1 MTALLIRNSFALV
14 KAETSYGTLAS
25 SIANTDAVTIVS
37 LEINPIT
44 GTRVERALI
53 KGFLGADRQPL
64 TNEHVAVTVTFEW
77 GGSGVAATAPR
88 FTPLLQA
95 AGMNVSAFAE
105 LTGTATAGGANSL
118 TLADLGG
125 SNPASDTYLGLPI
138 EITSGANTGHKGVI
152 VAHDGAT
159 RQVTVVPSTASF
171 TGGAVGYKIP
181 ALSLLQPIST
191 FGNGSSCTIVAVKD
205 GTNVHRIEGF
215 RGSPALNSTLN
226 GYGTFTITG
235 VGRYTTP
242 TARSAEGFIYS
253 NQAEPVPVTPT
264 HTKALR
270 FQGFN
275 PCSEG
280 FTFDWGLSA
289 VFRSLIGCEPHA
301 RIPTA
306 PTRTAQSRLRT
317 RLWRRRTSSP
327 LQLTTAVPAMAR
339 SLCSRARRPTKA
351 PFSSAPRQQ
360 SAATSPSLILT
371 GSVCC
376 RSRSPRCVG
385 LQPATTKP
393 ASFSSDSPCSICTSR
408 TTSSGR

>member
-1 MTALLIRNSFALV
+1 
-14 KAETSYGTLAS
+14 
-25 SIANTDAVTIVS
+25 
-37 LEINPIT
+37 
-44 GTRVERALI
+44 
-53 KGFLGADRQPL
+53 
-64 TNEHVAVTVTFEW
+64 
-77 GGSGVAATAPR
+77 
-88 FTPLLQA
+88 
-95 AGMNVSAFAE
+95 MNVSAFAE
-105 LTGTATAGGANSL
+105 LTGTATAGGANTL

-125 SNPASDTYLGLPI
+125 SNPASDAYLGLPI

-235 VGRYTTP
+235 LGRYTTP

-280 FTFDWGLSA
+280 FTFDWGVSA

-301 RIPTA
+301 RITDRPNPNGTITIENPPVATKNFFTA
-306 PTRTAQSRLRT
+306 AADNSGASDGPFVVQQGTTANESSIFFCPKAAISGDLSFPDSDGISMLQIPFTALPKSAAGNDET
-317 RLWRRRTSSP
+317 RL
-327 LQLTTAVPAMAR
+327 V
-339 SLCSRARRPTKA
+339 
-351 PFSSAPRQQ
+351 F
-360 SAATSPSLILT
+360 
-371 GSVCC
+371 
-376 RSRSPRCVG
+376 
-385 LQPATTKP
+385 
-393 ASFSSDSPCSICTSR
+393 F
-408 TTSSGR
+408 

>member
-1 MTALLIRNSFALV
+1 
-14 KAETSYGTLAS
+14 
-25 SIANTDAVTIVS
+25 
-37 LEINPIT
+37 
-44 GTRVERALI
+44 
-53 KGFLGADRQPL
+53 
-64 TNEHVAVTVTFEW
+64 
-77 GGSGVAATAPR
+77 
-88 FTPLLQA
+88 
-95 AGMNVSAFAE
+95 
-105 LTGTATAGGANSL
+105 
-118 TLADLGG
+118 
-125 SNPASDTYLGLPI
+125 
-138 EITSGANTGHKGVI
+138 
-152 VAHDGAT
+152 
-159 RQVTVVPSTASF
+159 VTVVPSTASF

-242 TARSAEGFIYS
+242 TAKSAEGFVYS

-301 RIPTA
+301 RITDRPNPNGTITIENPPVATKNFFTA
-306 PTRTAQSRLRT
+306 AADNSGASDGPFVVQQGTTATESSIFFCPKTAINGDLSFPDSDGVGMLQIPFTALPKSAAGNDET
-317 RLWRRRTSSP
+317 RL
-327 LQLTTAVPAMAR
+327 V
-339 SLCSRARRPTKA
+339 
-351 PFSSAPRQQ
+351 F
-360 SAATSPSLILT
+360 
-371 GSVCC
+371 
-376 RSRSPRCVG
+376 
-385 LQPATTKP
+385 
-393 ASFSSDSPCSICTSR
+393 F
-408 TTSSGR
+408 

>member
-25 SIANTDAVTIVS
+25 PIENTDAVKIVS
-37 LEINPIT
+37 LEVNPIT
-44 GTRVERALI
+44 GTRVERNLI

-64 TNEHVAVTVTFEW
+64 TNEHVAVTITFEW

-105 LTGTATAGGANSL
+105 LTGTATAGGANTL

-125 SNPASDTYLGLPI
+125 SNPASDAYLGLPI

-205 GTNVHRIEGF
+205 QNVHRIEGF
-215 RGSPALNSTLN
+215 RGNPALNGPLN
-226 GYGTFTITG
+226 SYGTFTITG
-235 VGRYTTP
+235 IGRYTTP
-242 TARSAEGFIYS
+242 TAKASEAFSYS
-253 NQAEPVPVTPT
+253 NQAEPVPITPR
-264 HTKALR
+264 HTRALR

-280 FTFDWGLSA
+280 FTFDWGLANS
-289 VFRSLIGCEPHA
+289 FRSLIGCEPHA
-301 RIPTA
+301 RITDRPNPNGTITIENPPVATKNFFTA
-306 PTRTAQSRLRT
+306 AADNSGASDGPFVVQQGTTANESSIFFCPRAAISGDLSFPDSDGIDMLQIPFTALPKAAAGNDET
-317 RLWRRRTSSP
+317 RLI
-327 LQLTTAVPAMAR
+327 
-339 SLCSRARRPTKA
+339 
-351 PFSSAPRQQ
+351 F
-360 SAATSPSLILT
+360 
-371 GSVCC
+371 
-376 RSRSPRCVG
+376 
-385 LQPATTKP
+385 
-393 ASFSSDSPCSICTSR
+393 F
-408 TTSSGR
+408 

>member
-64 TNEHVAVTVTFEW
+64 TNEHVAVTITFEW

-301 RIPTA
+301 RITDRPNPNGTITIENPPVATKNFFTA
-306 PTRTAQSRLRT
+306 AADNSGASDGPFVVQQGTTANESSIFFCPKAAISGDLSFSDSDGISMLQIPFTALRRSAAGNDET
-317 RLWRRRTSSP
+317 RL
-327 LQLTTAVPAMAR
+327 V
-339 SLCSRARRPTKA
+339 
-351 PFSSAPRQQ
+351 F
-360 SAATSPSLILT
+360 
-371 GSVCC
+371 
-376 RSRSPRCVG
+376 
-385 LQPATTKP
+385 
-393 ASFSSDSPCSICTSR
+393 F
-408 TTSSGR
+408 